1 MQIDYGTSSLS
12 QMVVQ
17 KLISSGYYEENLNR
31 LRERL
36 KDKRDKM
43 LTILESD
50 FFDIADWN
58 VPSGGFYIWLTIKKK
73 IELKKVFE
81 GCIKEG
87 VIINPGYMYDKN
99 NKNAIRLSFSYI
111 NEKEMID
118 GLEVLKNIIL
128 KSLKEDSHNAK
139 V

>member
-1 MQIDYGTSSLS
+1 
-12 QMVVQ
+12 
-17 KLISSGYYEENLNR
+17 
-31 LRERL
+31 
-36 KDKRDKM
+36 
-43 LTILESD
+43 
-50 FFDIADWN
+50 
-58 VPSGGFYIWLTIKKK
+58 
-73 IELKKVFE
+73 
-81 GCIKEG
+81 
-87 VIINPGYMYDKN
+87 MYDKN